1 MNAVKVGK
9 NYLTVNPGS
18 NVVQVV
24 APALNTSGVILSTCL
39 ISTTN
44 GGAGVFTG
52 TSAPSSIVDQSKPII
67 FSANAGSAV
76 NTGSQLALPYPLFL
90 PAGQGLWVAA
100 SVPSAAVAL
109 TWDVLA

>member
-24 APALNTSGVILSTCL
+24 APAANTSGVIVSTCL
-39 ISTTN
+39 ISTSN
-44 GGAGVFTG
+44 GGVGVFTG

-67 FSANAGSAV
+67 FSANASSAV
-76 NTGSQLALPYPLFL
+76 GTGSELALPYPLFL
-90 PAGQGLWVAA
+90 PAGQGLWLAA
-100 SVPSAAVAL
+100 SVPGAAVAL
-109 TWDVLA
+109 TWDVLG